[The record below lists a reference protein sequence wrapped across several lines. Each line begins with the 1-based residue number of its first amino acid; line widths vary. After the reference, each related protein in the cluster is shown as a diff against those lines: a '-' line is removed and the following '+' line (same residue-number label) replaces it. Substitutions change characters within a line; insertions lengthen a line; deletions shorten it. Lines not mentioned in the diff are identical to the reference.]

1 MMIFFII
8 LINDAGCSG
17 SFEEEESQSS
27 RPARGHVRCVMFLV
41 EMMDEFSVDVPSHE
55 PIQYGS
61 STDRFLSNN
70 YLNASTIQSIRAP
83 F

>member
-1 MMIFFII
+1 M
-8 LINDAGCSG
+8 INDVGCSE
-17 SFEEEESQSS
+17 SFEEEDSQSS
-27 RPARGHVRCVMFLV
+27 RPARGGHIRCVTFLV

-70 YLNASTIQSIRAP
+70 HLNASTIQSIRAP